1 MSGVLDGK
9 VALVTGAGT
18 GLGRGI
24 AQALAEAGAD
34 VAVAEINGESG
45 EVAARELAETGVR
58 TKAYETDVA
67 KSDQVERAFTS
78 CVADLGRI
86 DIVVNNAGISRVGP
100 HTQDVTDEDWADSIA
115 VMQSGVFYC
124 MRAAGRIMIDQGSG
138 SVINISSI
146 RGYSPNPGRMTY
158 CAPKA
163 AVIMMTKIAAGEW
176 AQFGVRANAIA
187 PGVLRTPMWDADV
200 ERGAIDEGFY
210 LDMVPAKRLGMPSEV
225 GALAVYLALGRRV
238 LRQRLDH
245 PHRRS
250 ADGDPR
256 RLSRCPSSP
265 SSQQTPCASRASRAA
280 WPWSPDRAAA
290 SACAW
295 PRRFARWARRWRGS
309 TSATPRRG
317 STWRCPPTS
326 ATRPR
331 SIVRSP
337 GPSPSWARWR
347 CWSRAPACSRRW

>member
-1 MSGVLDGK
+1 MSGVLEGK

-34 VAVAEINGESG
+34 VAVAEINGESA
-45 EVAARELAETGVR
+45 EVAAKELADTGVR
-58 TKAYETDVA
+58 AKSYETDVS
-67 KSDQVERAFTS
+67 KSDQVDRAFAA
-78 CVADLGRI
+78 CVADLGHL

-100 HTQDVTDEDWADSIA
+100 HTQDVTDDDWADSIA

-124 MRAAGRIMIDQGSG
+124 MRAAGRIMIDQRSG

-176 AQFGVRANAIA
+176 AQFGVRVNAIA

-200 ERGAIDEGFY
+200 ARGAIDEGFY

-225 GALAVYLALGRRV
+225 GALAVYLGS
-238 LRQRLDH
+238 D
-245 PHRRS
+245 
-250 ADGDPR
+250 D
-256 RLSRCPSSP
+256 
-265 SSQQTPCASRASRAA
+265 ASYVN
-280 WPWSPDRAAA
+280 
-290 SACAW
+290 
-295 PRRFARWARRWRGS
+295 GS
-309 TSATPRRG
+309 TIPIDGALT
-317 STWRCPPTS
+317 
-326 ATRPR
+326 A
-331 SIVRSP
+331 I
-337 GPSPSWARWR
+337 
-347 CWSRAPACSRRW
+347 PAG